1 MGCVL
6 CRTRGGARCDAADP
20 GFATCSRAR
29 TDMPH
34 RGPGRLRLPKRFGR
48 FGTGHKSG
56 HEHAYVVHR
65 EFGIVDFDL
74 NQVRQKIMGPSA
86 LGVDPRDEWGA
97 NSVPPVTK
105 FAPSPLPET

>member
-1 MGCVL
+1 
-6 CRTRGGARCDAADP
+6 
-20 GFATCSRAR
+20 
-29 TDMPH
+29 MPH

-86 LGVDPRDEWGA
+86 LGR
-97 NSVPPVTK
+97 S
-105 FAPSPLPET
+105 SSR